1 MCVIPLRLNN
11 VEYSAVGNNVIKL
24 ATFRQRIYQWLQ
36 LEYISLNIFRN
47 QRICCFNFF
56 NGK

>member
-47 QRICCFNFF
+47 DLLI
-56 NGK
+56 K

>member
-47 QRICCFNFF
+47 QPLCCFNFF
-56 NGK
+56 